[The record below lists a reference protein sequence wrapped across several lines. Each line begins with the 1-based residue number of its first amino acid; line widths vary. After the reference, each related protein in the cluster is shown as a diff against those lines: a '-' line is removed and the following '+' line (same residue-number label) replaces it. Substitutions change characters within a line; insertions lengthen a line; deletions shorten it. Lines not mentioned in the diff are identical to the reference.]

1 MKLLLDTHALLWFMG
16 DDSQLSTA
24 ARSYIENPVHEK
36 FVSAASLWE
45 IALKLSLEKLKL
57 PRPFGEVFPQQ
68 LEVNGFELL
77 PISCAQLN
85 QLAALPFHHRDP
97 FDRLL
102 IAQALTEGMIIVTL
116 TRHFHSTR
124 QKPCGD
130 CEGDRV
136 LPFQDVGFAESTPTT
151 DF

>member
-1 MKLLLDTHALLWFMG
+1 MKLLLDTHALLWFIG
-16 DDSQLSTA
+16 NDPQLSA
-24 ARSYIENPVHEK
+24 PARENIENPAHEK

-45 IALKLSLEKLKL
+45 IAVKLSLEKLKL

-85 QLAALPFHHRDP
+85 QLVALPFHHRDP

-102 IAQALTEGMIIVTL
+102 IAQALADGMTVVTRDL
-116 TRHFHSTR
+116 EFS
-124 QKPCGD
+124 KYP
-130 CEGDRV
+130 EKI
-136 LPFQDVGFAESTPTT
+136 LW
-151 DF
+151 

>member
-1 MKLLLDTHALLWFMG
+1 MKLLLDTHALLWFIG
-16 DDSQLSTA
+16 DDPQLSTT
-24 ARSYIENPVHEK
+24 ARENIENPAHEK

-45 IALKLSLEKLKL
+45 IAVKLSLEKLKL
-57 PRPFGEVFPQQ
+57 PRAFNEVFPQQ

-102 IAQALTEGMIIVTL
+102 IAQALAEGMTLVTRDPAFSKYSEKIL
-116 TRHFHSTR
+116 W
-124 QKPCGD
+124 
-130 CEGDRV
+130 
-136 LPFQDVGFAESTPTT
+136 
-151 DF
+151 

>member
-1 MKLLLDTHALLWFMG
+1 MKLLLDTHALLWFIG
-16 DDSQLSTA
+16 NDPQLSATA
-24 ARSYIENPVHEK
+24 RENIENPAHDK

-45 IALKLSLEKLKL
+45 IAVKLSLEKLKL

-85 QLAALPFHHRDP
+85 HLAALPFHHRDP

-102 IAQALTEGMIIVTL
+102 IAQALADGMTIVTRDPAFSKYPAKIL
-116 TRHFHSTR
+116 W
-124 QKPCGD
+124 
-130 CEGDRV
+130 
-136 LPFQDVGFAESTPTT
+136 
-151 DF
+151 